1 MLGRYS
7 SSCLLHWHQSQ
18 QLCTPGL
25 ETSSDEW
32 NLCNHDTKAQCA
44 LIVPQLI
51 KMFDITTHF
60 IRQRPSISSCLIM
73 SKSSPAKYD
82 LHDLLRLHRIVKAP
96 GMERHDIISAF
107 ELIKHNQLQAL
118 QWKEGYLRVIK
129 NIRVG
134 KEELY
139 EPTFQTKVDDTRTWK
154 NLGTEKRRNGVSE
167 QGMQKATTK
176 IYRL

>member
-1 MLGRYS
+1 
-7 SSCLLHWHQSQ
+7 
-18 QLCTPGL
+18 
-25 ETSSDEW
+25 
-32 NLCNHDTKAQCA
+32 
-44 LIVPQLI
+44 
-51 KMFDITTHF
+51 
-60 IRQRPSISSCLIM
+60 M

-139 EPTFQTKVDDTRTWK
+139 EPTFQTKVDDTR
-154 NLGTEKRRNGVSE
+154 
-167 QGMQKATTK
+167 
-176 IYRL
+176 I